1 MEHLKKNLI
10 RSFQTAFRG
19 LWWALS
25 EEPAFKYMIAA
36 ALVVFAGIVY
46 FPTKRSENIAL
57 ITMIFAVLGLELI
70 NSVLERFLDFLQP
83 QYDEQVRT
91 IKDIMA
97 AIVLLTSIGA
107 ALIGILIFWPYI
119 IQLF

>member
-1 MEHLKKNLI
+1 MEPNKKNLI

-19 LWWALS
+19 LWWALR

-83 QYDEQVRT
+83 QYDERVRT

-107 ALIGILIFWPYI
+107 ALIGTLIFWPYI